1 MGSNAATFIWR
12 LLAALPGAFAG
23 TLSVPASGA
32 SAPFSGAFSGAFSGV
47 FCSGNFSP
55 SDVFFSGTVVVHL
68 TFLPIPVMM
77 VETSDLI
84 SSEQAAALSANPVE
98 MQLLVLLTL
107 LQ

>member
-32 SAPFSGAFSGAFSGV
+32 SAPFSGAFSGV

-55 SDVFFSGTVVVHL
+55 SDVFFSGTVAVHL